1 MKPVSC
7 SQCAHRIALSEHL
20 QLEPGA
26 VGPGSQNP
34 SLPRV
39 LPGGGGRTDGVVFA
53 WSESHTYRLS
63 TRRGPTRIGF
73 FAANEGVRTRS
84 GIQGHESHAEGRG
97 FAGNISR
104 QPSMRSWLLGPGDGP
119 KIG

>member
-1 MKPVSC
+1 M
-7 SQCAHRIALSEHL
+7 
-20 QLEPGA
+20 
-26 VGPGSQNP
+26 GPGSQNP

-39 LPGGGGRTDGVVFA
+39 LPGGGRTDGVVFA
-53 WSESHTYRLS
+53 WSESHTSFLQQ
-63 TRRGPTRIGF
+63 RGG
-73 FAANEGVRTRS
+73 RTRS
-84 GIQGHESHAEGRG
+84 GIQGHESHAKGRG